1 VAAPGSIPEDEYQ
14 ASMDRVADTWHGAAA
29 IAEDAGVRVVWEFEP
44 GFAFNKPSEV
54 VYIHEKVAH
63 WNFKLIFDTSHAYM
77 CSVVGARHHGS
88 REVLPGGPS
97 ELLQRLAPRI
107 GHVHVIDSDGSLY
120 GDETSTHTPFGQGK
134 VDFRAL
140 APRLLALPGVDWWC
154 VDLCFCAGSWD
165 LVESSLEYVRKVIAE
180 ASPSAP

>member
-1 VAAPGSIPEDEYQ
+1 
-14 ASMDRVADTWHGAAA
+14 
-29 IAEDAGVRVVWEFEP
+29 
-44 GFAFNKPSEV
+44 
-54 VYIHEKVAH
+54 
-63 WNFKLIFDTSHAYM
+63 
-77 CSVVGARHHGS
+77 
-88 REVLPGGPS
+88 
-97 ELLQRLAPRI
+97 
-107 GHVHVIDSDGSLY
+107 VHVIDSDGSLY